1 MCQFQRRNLIELEI
15 MSFNEKNAQ
24 NERRHMAQQRCKKCG
39 NWFSE
44 EGSEPKVCSACSP
57 KTESTEGQSALK
69 VSSESVKVSDSAPS
83 ESTVN
88 QDDSS
93 GKAISILEFV
103 NTVNAICGVIIVIG
117 CLVLGFATDQ
127 VAIGVGAALAWSLV
141 TIIVWAV
148 DKVFIGIA
156 KDVRTIRQITQ
167 RDS

>member
-1 MCQFQRRNLIELEI
+1 
-15 MSFNEKNAQ
+15 
-24 NERRHMAQQRCKKCG
+24 MAQQRCKKCG

-44 EGSEPKVCSACSP
+44 EGSESKVCSACSP
-57 KTESTEGQSALK
+57 KTVSTEVEPALK
-69 VSSESVKVSDSAPS
+69 ASSESVKISDSAPP
-83 ESTVN
+83 ESTVK

-127 VAIGVGAALAWSLV
+127 MAIGIGAALAWALV
-141 TIIVWAV
+141 TVVVWAV

-156 KDVRTIRQITQ
+156 KDVRTIRQISQ

>member
-69 VSSESVKVSDSAPS
+69 VSSESVPISDSTPS
-83 ESTVN
+83 ESTVK

-127 VAIGVGAALAWSLV
+127 VAIGIGAALIWALV
-141 TIIVWAV
+141 TVVVWAV

-156 KDVRTIRQITQ
+156 KDVRIIRQ
-167 RDS
+167 RS

>member
-1 MCQFQRRNLIELEI
+1 
-15 MSFNEKNAQ
+15 
-24 NERRHMAQQRCKKCG
+24 MAQQRCKKCG

-57 KTESTEGQSALK
+57 KIESIEGEPALK
-69 VSSESVKVSDSAPS
+69 VSSESVTISESTPS
-83 ESTVN
+83 ESTLK

-103 NTVNAICGVIIVIG
+103 NTVNAICGVIIVVG

-127 VAIGVGAALAWSLV
+127 VAIGIGAALAWALV
-141 TIIVWAV
+141 TVVVWAV

-156 KDVRTIRQITQ
+156 KDVRTIRQISQ
-167 RDS
+167 RDAH